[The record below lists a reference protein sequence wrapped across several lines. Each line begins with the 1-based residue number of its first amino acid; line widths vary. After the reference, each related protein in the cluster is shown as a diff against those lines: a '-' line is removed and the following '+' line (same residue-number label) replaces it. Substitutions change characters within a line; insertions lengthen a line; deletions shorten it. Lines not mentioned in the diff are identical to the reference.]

1 MVIYLDN
8 SATTRPHPQVIETVR
23 RAMESYYG
31 NPSSLHQK
39 GVEAENVLKQARK
52 VAAQYLG
59 CKESEVI
66 FTSGGTESNNTAI
79 KGVAFQY
86 QNRGKHI
93 ITTQVE
99 HPAVYDVCKQ
109 LEGLGFSVTYLPVD
123 REGRVSVEAVQKA
136 MRPDTILVSV
146 MHVNNELGT
155 VQPILEIGQW
165 LKQFPKVL
173 FHVDA
178 VQGIG
183 KVPLRIKDSGIDL
196 LSVSAHKFYG
206 PRGVGILYKREG
218 LIIHPLMMGGG
229 QEGGVRSGTENLPA
243 IAGMAK
249 AIRIL
254 EELGSVEMIRLQK
267 LNQQLRE
274 GIATMEGCVVNT
286 PESNTAPHIMN
297 LSVPGVKAEVLLHAL
312 EEKGFLISTKSA
324 CSSKVNEPSRVL
336 TAIGIERDCALSS
349 LRISLGR
356 ENTADDIQQFL
367 KALEECVSVLRTY
380 IKQQPAPAHRK

>member
-1 MVIYLDN
+1 MIYLDN
-8 SATTRPHPQVIETVR
+8 SATTRPHPGVIETVK
-23 RAMESYYG
+23 RAMENYYG

-59 CKESEVI
+59 CKEGEII

-79 KGVAFQY
+79 KGIAFQY

-93 ITTQVE
+93 VTTQVE

-109 LEGLGFSVTYLPVD
+109 LEGIGFAVTYLPVD
-123 REGRVSVEAVQKA
+123 REGRVSVEDVKRAL
-136 MRPDTILVSV
+136 RPDTILVSV

-155 VQPILEIGQW
+155 IQPVEEIGQW
-165 LKQFPKVL
+165 LKQYPKVL

-183 KVPLRIKDSGIDL
+183 KVPLSLHDFGIDL

-229 QEGGVRSGTENLPA
+229 QEAGVRSGTENLPA

-249 AIRIL
+249 AIRVL
-254 EELGSVEMIRLQK
+254 EELGKDEAGRLQS
-267 LNQQLRE
+267 LNQRLRE
-274 GIATMEGCVVNT
+274 GIERIDGCTVNT
-286 PESNTAPHIMN
+286 PRHGAAPHIMN

-312 EEKGFLISTKSA
+312 EERGFLVSTKSA
-324 CSSKVNEPSRVL
+324 CSSKANEPSRVL
-336 TAIGIERDCALSS
+336 TAVGIERDCALSS

-356 ENTADDIQQFL
+356 ENTREEIEQFL
-367 KALEECVSVLRTY
+367 TALEACVETLRSF
-380 IKQQPAPAHRK
+380 IKPQTVPDRRK

>member
-1 MVIYLDN
+1 MIYLDN

-52 VAAQYLG
+52 VASQYLG

-155 VQPILEIGQW
+155 IQPILEIGQW

-380 IKQQPAPAHRK
+380 IKQQPAPAQRK

>member
-1 MVIYLDN
+1 MIYLDN

-66 FTSGGTESNNTAI
+66 FTSGGIESNNTAI

-109 LEGLGFSVTYLPVD
+109 LEGIGFSVTYLPVD
-123 REGRVSVEAVQKA
+123 RDGRISVEDVQKA

-155 VQPILEIGQW
+155 IQPIMEIGQW

-218 LIIHPLMMGGG
+218 LILHPLMMGGG

-254 EELGSVEMIRLQK
+254 EELGSVEMIRLQN
-267 LNQQLRE
+267 LNTQLRE
-274 GIATMEGCVVNT
+274 GISAIEGCVVNT
-286 PESNTAPHIMN
+286 PAANTAPHIMN

-312 EEKGFLISTKSA
+312 EERGFLVSTKSA

-349 LRISLGR
+349 LRVSLGR
-356 ENTADDIQQFL
+356 ENTVEDIQQFL
-367 KALEECVSVLRTY
+367 KALEEAVPLLRTY
-380 IKQQPAPAHRK
+380 MKQPTATTHRK

>member
-1 MVIYLDN
+1 M
-8 SATTRPHPQVIETVR
+8 
-23 RAMESYYG
+23 
-31 NPSSLHQK
+31 HQK

-59 CKESEVI
+59 CKEGEII

-79 KGVAFQY
+79 KGIAFQY

-93 ITTQVE
+93 VTTQVE

-109 LEGLGFSVTYLPVD
+109 LEGIGFAVTYLPVD
-123 REGRVSVEAVQKA
+123 REGRVSVEDVKRAL
-136 MRPDTILVSV
+136 RPDTILVSV

-155 VQPILEIGQW
+155 IQPVEEIGQW
-165 LKQFPKVL
+165 LKQYPKVL

-183 KVPLRIKDSGIDL
+183 KVPLSLHDFGIDL

-229 QEGGVRSGTENLPA
+229 QEAGVRSGTENLPA

-249 AIRIL
+249 AIRVL
-254 EELGSVEMIRLQK
+254 EELGKDEAGRLQS
-267 LNQQLRE
+267 LNQRLRE
-274 GIATMEGCVVNT
+274 GIERIDGCTVNT
-286 PESNTAPHIMN
+286 PRHGAAPHIMN

-312 EEKGFLISTKSA
+312 EERGFLVSTKSA
-324 CSSKVNEPSRVL
+324 CSSKANEPSRVL
-336 TAIGIERDCALSS
+336 TAVGIERDCALSS

-356 ENTADDIQQFL
+356 ENTREEIEQFL
-367 KALEECVSVLRTY
+367 TALEACVETLRSF
-380 IKQQPAPAHRK
+380 IKPQTVPDRRK

>member
-1 MVIYLDN
+1 MIYLDN
-8 SATTRPHPQVIETVR
+8 SATTRPHPGVIETVK
-23 RAMESYYG
+23 RAMENYYG

-59 CKESEVI
+59 CKEGEII

-79 KGVAFQY
+79 KGIAFQY

-93 ITTQVE
+93 VTTQVE

-109 LEGLGFSVTYLPVD
+109 LEGIGFAVTYLPVD
-123 REGRVSVEAVQKA
+123 REGRVSVEDVKRAL
-136 MRPDTILVSV
+136 RPDTILVSV

-155 VQPILEIGQW
+155 IQPVEEIGQW
-165 LKQFPKVL
+165 LKQYPKVL

-183 KVPLRIKDSGIDL
+183 KVPLSLHDSGIDL

-229 QEGGVRSGTENLPA
+229 QEAGVRSGTENLPA

-249 AIRIL
+249 AIRVL
-254 EELGSVEMIRLQK
+254 EELGKDEAGRLQS
-267 LNQQLRE
+267 LNQRLRE
-274 GIATMEGCVVNT
+274 GIERIEGCIVNT
-286 PESNTAPHIMN
+286 PQQGAAPHIMN

-312 EEKGFLISTKSA
+312 EERGFLVSTKSA
-324 CSSKVNEPSRVL
+324 CSSKANEPSRVL
-336 TAIGIERDCALSS
+336 TAVGIERDCALSS

-356 ENTADDIQQFL
+356 ENTREEIEQFL
-367 KALEECVSVLRTY
+367 TALEACVETLRSF
-380 IKQQPAPAHRK
+380 IKSQTVPDRRK

>member
-1 MVIYLDN
+1 MIYLDN

-155 VQPILEIGQW
+155 IQPILEIGQW

-336 TAIGIERDCALSS
+336 TAIGIERNCALSS

-356 ENTADDIQQFL
+356 ENTPDDIQQFL

>member
-1 MVIYLDN
+1 
-8 SATTRPHPQVIETVR
+8 
-23 RAMESYYG
+23 MESYYG

-59 CKESEVI
+59 CKESEVV

-109 LEGLGFSVTYLPVD
+109 LEALGFTVTYLPVD
-123 REGRVSVEAVQKA
+123 RDGRVSVEDVQKA
-136 MRPDTILVSV
+136 MRSDTILVSV

-155 VQPILEIGQW
+155 IQPIVEIGQW

-254 EELGSVEMIRLQK
+254 EELGSVENIRLQN

-274 GIATMEGCVVNT
+274 GIAAIDGCIVNT
-286 PESNTAPHIMN
+286 PATNTAPHIMN

-312 EEKGFLISTKSA
+312 EERGFLVSTKSA
-324 CSSKVNEPSRVL
+324 CSSKANEPSRVL

-349 LRISLGR
+349 LRVSLGR
-356 ENTADDIQQFL
+356 ENTIEDIQQFL
-367 KALEECVSVLRTY
+367 TALGECVSVLRTY
-380 IKQQPAPAHRK
+380 MKQQPAPANRK

>member
-1 MVIYLDN
+1 MIYLDN

-79 KGVAFQY
+79 KGIAFQY

-109 LEGLGFSVTYLPVD
+109 LEGLGFTVTYLPVD

-155 VQPILEIGQW
+155 IQPILEIGQW

-178 VQGIG
+178 VQGVG

-254 EELGSVEMIRLQK
+254 EELGSVEMIRLQT

-274 GIATMEGCVVNT
+274 GVATIEGCIVNT
-286 PESNTAPHIMN
+286 PETNTAPHIMN

-312 EEKGFLISTKSA
+312 EDKGFLISTKSA

-349 LRISLGR
+349 LRVSLGR
-356 ENTADDIQQFL
+356 ENTAEDIQQFL
-367 KALEECVSVLRTY
+367 KALEECVRVLRTY
-380 IKQQPAPAHRK
+380 IKQQPAPALRK

>member
-1 MVIYLDN
+1 MIYLDN

-52 VAAQYLG
+52 VAAQYLS

-79 KGVAFQY
+79 KGIAFQY

-109 LEGLGFSVTYLPVD
+109 LEGLGFTVTYLPVD

-155 VQPILEIGQW
+155 IQPILEIGQW

-178 VQGIG
+178 VQGVG
-183 KVPLRIKDSGIDL
+183 KVPLRIKESGIDL

-254 EELGSVEMIRLQK
+254 EELGSVEMIRLQT

-274 GIATMEGCVVNT
+274 GIATIEGCIVNT
-286 PESNTAPHIMN
+286 PETNTAPHIMN

-312 EEKGFLISTKSA
+312 EDKGFLISTKSA

-349 LRISLGR
+349 LRVSLGR
-356 ENTADDIQQFL
+356 ENTAEDIQQFL
-367 KALEECVSVLRTY
+367 KALEECVSVLRSY
-380 IKQQPAPAHRK
+380 IKQQPAPALRK

>member
-1 MVIYLDN
+1 M
-8 SATTRPHPQVIETVR
+8 
-23 RAMESYYG
+23 
-31 NPSSLHQK
+31 HQK

-59 CKESEVI
+59 CKEGEII

-79 KGVAFQY
+79 KGIAFQY

-93 ITTQVE
+93 VTTQVE

-109 LEGLGFSVTYLPVD
+109 LEGIGFAVTYLPVD
-123 REGRVSVEAVQKA
+123 REGRVSVEDVKRAL
-136 MRPDTILVSV
+136 RPDTILVSV

-155 VQPILEIGQW
+155 IQPVEEIGQW
-165 LKQFPKVL
+165 LKQYPKVL

-183 KVPLRIKDSGIDL
+183 KVPLSLHDSGIDL

-229 QEGGVRSGTENLPA
+229 QEAGVRSGTENLPA

-249 AIRIL
+249 AIRVL
-254 EELGSVEMIRLQK
+254 EELGKDEAGRLQS
-267 LNQQLRE
+267 LNQRLRE
-274 GIATMEGCVVNT
+274 GIERIAGCIVNT
-286 PESNTAPHIMN
+286 PQQGAAPHIMN

-312 EEKGFLISTKSA
+312 EERGFLVSTKSA
-324 CSSKVNEPSRVL
+324 CSSKANEPSRVL
-336 TAIGIERDCALSS
+336 TAVGIERDCALSS

-356 ENTADDIQQFL
+356 ENTREEIEQFL
-367 KALEECVSVLRTY
+367 TALEACVETLRSF
-380 IKQQPAPAHRK
+380 IKPQTVPDRRK

>member
-1 MVIYLDN
+1 MIYLDN
-8 SATTRPHPQVIETVR
+8 SATTRPHPGVIETVK
-23 RAMESYYG
+23 RAMENYYG

-59 CKESEVI
+59 CKEGEII

-79 KGVAFQY
+79 KGIAFQY

-93 ITTQVE
+93 VTTQVE

-109 LEGLGFSVTYLPVD
+109 LEGIGFAVTYLPVD
-123 REGRVSVEAVQKA
+123 REGRVSVEDVKRAL
-136 MRPDTILVSV
+136 RPDTILVSV

-155 VQPILEIGQW
+155 IQPVEEIGQW
-165 LKQFPKVL
+165 LKQYPKVL

-183 KVPLRIKDSGIDL
+183 KVPLSLHDSGIDL
-196 LSVSAHKFYG
+196 LSVSAHEFYG

-229 QEGGVRSGTENLPA
+229 QEAGVRSGTENLPA

-249 AIRIL
+249 AIRVL
-254 EELGSVEMIRLQK
+254 EELGKDEAGRLQS
-267 LNQQLRE
+267 LNQRLRE
-274 GIATMEGCVVNT
+274 GIERIAGCIVNT
-286 PESNTAPHIMN
+286 PQQGAAPHIMN

-312 EEKGFLISTKSA
+312 EERGFLVSTKSA
-324 CSSKVNEPSRVL
+324 CSSKANEPSRVL
-336 TAIGIERDCALSS
+336 TAVGIERDCALSS

-356 ENTADDIQQFL
+356 ENTREEIEQFL
-367 KALEECVSVLRTY
+367 TALEACVETLRSF
-380 IKQQPAPAHRK
+380 IKPQTVPDRRK

>member
-1 MVIYLDN
+1 MIYLDN

-155 VQPILEIGQW
+155 IQPILEIGQW

-183 KVPLRIKDSGIDL
+183 KVPLRIKESGIDL

>member
-1 MVIYLDN
+1 
-8 SATTRPHPQVIETVR
+8 
-23 RAMESYYG
+23 MESYYG
-31 NPSSLHQK
+31 NPSSLHQM
-39 GVEAENVLKQARK
+39 GVEAEAVLKQARE
-52 VAAQYLG
+52 VAAKYLG
-59 CKESEVI
+59 CKAGEII

-109 LEGLGFSVTYLPVD
+109 LESLGFTTTFLPVD
-123 REGRVSVEAVQKA
+123 REGRVSLENVKKA
-136 MRPDTILVSV
+136 MRPDTILVSI

-155 VQPILEIGQW
+155 IQPIEEIGQW

-178 VQGIG
+178 VQAVG
-183 KVPLRIKDSGIDL
+183 KVPLRLKDSGIDL

-249 AIRIL
+249 AVRLL
-254 EELGSVEMIRLQK
+254 EETGSVESIRLK
-267 LNQQLRE
+267 ALLNHLRE
-274 GIATMEGCVVNT
+274 GISAIEGCIINT
-286 PESNTAPHIMN
+286 PANGAAPHIMN
-297 LSVPGVKAEVLLHAL
+297 ISVPGVKAEVLLHAL
-312 EEKGFLISTKSA
+312 EERGFLVSTKSA
-324 CSSKVNEPSRVL
+324 CSSKANEPSRVL
-336 TAIGIERDCALSS
+336 TSVGIERECALSS

-356 ENTADDIQQFL
+356 ENTKEDISQFL
-367 KALEECVSVLRTY
+367 AALEACVNSLRKQMKPKSVTR
-380 IKQQPAPAHRK
+380 

>member
-1 MVIYLDN
+1 MIYLDN

-59 CKESEVI
+59 CREAEII

-79 KGVAFQY
+79 KGIAFQY

-109 LEGLGFSVTYLPVD
+109 LEGLGFSITYLPVD
-123 REGRVSVEAVQKA
+123 RDGRVSVDDVKQA

-155 VQPILEIGQW
+155 IQPVMEIGQW
-165 LKQFPKVL
+165 LRQYPKVL

-178 VQGIG
+178 VQAIG

-206 PRGVGILYKREG
+206 PRGIGILYKREG

-229 QEGGVRSGTENLPA
+229 QEAGVRSGTENLPA

-249 AIRIL
+249 AFRIL
-254 EELGSVEMIRLQK
+254 EELGTVESIRLQG

-274 GIATMEGCVVNT
+274 GISRIEGCIINT
-286 PESNTAPHIMN
+286 PETGVSPHIMN

-312 EEKGFLISTKSA
+312 EERGFLISTKSA
-324 CSSKVNEPSRVL
+324 CSSKINEPSRVL
-336 TAIGIERDCALSS
+336 TAIGIARDCALSS

-356 ENTADDIQQFL
+356 ENNAEDIKEFVS
-367 KALEECVSVLRTY
+367 ALQDCVIKLRSY
-380 IKQQPAPAHRK
+380 MK

>member
-1 MVIYLDN
+1 MIYLDN

-79 KGVAFQY
+79 KGIAFQY

-109 LEGLGFSVTYLPVD
+109 LEGLGFTVTYLPVD

-155 VQPILEIGQW
+155 IQPILEIGQW

-274 GIATMEGCVVNT
+274 GIATIKGCMLNT
-286 PESNTAPHIMN
+286 PEANTAPHIMN

-356 ENTADDIQQFL
+356 ENTAEDIQQFL

>member
-1 MVIYLDN
+1 MIYLDN

-155 VQPILEIGQW
+155 IQPILEIGQW

-356 ENTADDIQQFL
+356 ENTPDDIQQFL